1 MIKAV
6 MGLGNPG
13 AKYLDTRHN
22 VGFKVVDLVAERHG
36 ATFKRGWR
44 IRGESCKILG
54 LSRPVLLV
62 KPQTF
67 MNRSGDCVRAVRRRH
82 KLQPEEIL
90 VVVDDVDLPLGRLR
104 LRGEGRSGGHN
115 GLRSVEE
122 RLGSSGYPRLR
133 VGVGERPAGRDL
145 VEFVLSSFDDD
156 EVEQVRTMVEH
167 AADAVVCALEQDVAS
182 AMNKFNERKT
192 PDHERRRKSEAEQ

>member
-6 MGLGNPG
+6 IGLGNPG
-13 AKYLDTRHN
+13 AQYEDTRHN
-22 VGFKVVDLVAERHG
+22 VGFKVVDLLAERHG
-36 ATFKRGWR
+36 STLKRGWR
-44 IRGESCKILG
+44 IRGQSCKMPG
-54 LSRPVLLV
+54 VSGPVLLV

-90 VVVDDVDLPLGRLR
+90 VVVDDVDLALGHVR

-115 GLRSVEE
+115 GLRSIEE
-122 RLGSSGYPRLR
+122 RLGTSGYPRLR
-133 VGVGERPAGRDL
+133 LGVGKRPAGEDL
-145 VEFVLSSFDDD
+145 VEFVLSRFEED
-156 EVEQVRTMVEH
+156 ELKPVRKMVER
-167 AADAVVCALEQDVAS
+167 AADAVMCAMEQDVAT

-192 PDHERRRKSEAEQ
+192 PNG